1 VNVTVFGAGGR
12 TGRGVVAE
20 AFARGHAVTA
30 VVRRPPDPPL
40 DPAARIV
47 TGDARDPVA
56 VAAALEGADAILS
69 AMGPAGDDPGTA
81 YSDAIAALVTAMEA
95 SGPRRLVITANARVF
110 DDRPLAG
117 QYAGVS
123 QEHRRAL
130 ATLRASGLDW
140 TVVATPMLTD
150 EAPTG
155 SYEATIDAAGDGR
168 DIDRADFAR
177 AVVDA
182 LEHDE
187 WIGHA
192 VDVTA

>member
-20 AFARGHAVTA
+20 ALARGHAVTA

-40 DPAARIV
+40 DQAAVVV
-47 TGDARDPVA
+47 TGDARDPVV
-56 VAAALEGADAILS
+56 VAAALGGADAILS

-81 YSDAIAALVTAMEA
+81 YSDAIAALVAAMET

-110 DDRPLAG
+110 DEGPLTG
-117 QYAGVS
+117 PYARVS
-123 QEHRRAL
+123 QEHRLAL
-130 ATLRASGLDW
+130 ATLRSSGLDW

-150 EAPTG
+150 EAPAGT
-155 SYEATIDAAGDGR
+155 YETTLDAAGDGN

-177 AVVDA
+177 AVVEA
-182 LEHDE
+182 LDHDG

-192 VDVTA
+192 VDVTV